1 VWRIRDVH
9 PSSRTLIFTKRYGSN
24 FTTLFRQYI
33 TSKPWKYGILYR
45 SLNDAEVAYTYQAGF
60 WFRIRIRYF
69 QLKIWNLKTGW
80 IRIRSK
86 SMRIRNPELPG
97 TCGCWK
103 ASRRTHWALRPGLSY
118 GDHYLLGGLHC
129 PGKQCKRLQ
138 PDHWQVGY
146 NNFNSMKFGIF
157 CRVSNTYRYWFYADP
172 DPAFFLIAD
181 PEHCFWYLFYLWIN
195 KLGNINICSNHDTK
209 VKFVVPFLQ
218 GVFRLWPH
226 TENRISVWDDSRGHN
241 LC

>member
-1 VWRIRDVH
+1 MWRIRDVH

-172 DPAFFLIAD
+172 DPAFCLIAA
-181 PEHCFWYLFYLWIN
+181 EHNYRTQNTEYMYRLQNMVQNTDSRTGSVADSNPGSGDLWPLDYLFIYL
-195 KLGNINICSNHDTK
+195 
-209 VKFVVPFLQ
+209 F
-218 GVFRLWPH
+218 
-226 TENRISVWDDSRGHN
+226 
-241 LC
+241 